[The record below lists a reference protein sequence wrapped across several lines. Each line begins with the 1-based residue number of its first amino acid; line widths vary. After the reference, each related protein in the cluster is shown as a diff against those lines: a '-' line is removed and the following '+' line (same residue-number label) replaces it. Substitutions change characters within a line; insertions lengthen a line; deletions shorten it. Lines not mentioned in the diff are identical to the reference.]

1 MSRVVDGATIEV
13 PAQRGAATARRLLG
27 ETAAYKGE
35 LLLALGLTIVGAA
48 AQAAAPWLV
57 SRAIDG
63 DILNGDAPGLARTL
77 AGLLAVYAVGTLASR
92 AQIFQ
97 VGSVGQRLLA
107 SLRGRLFERFGRL
120 PLAFFDRR
128 PLGDLMSRVTN
139 DGDLTLCRAH
149 RSATWVPSITWMW

>member
-1 MSRVVDGATIEV
+1 VSRVPDGSTTEA
-13 PAQRGAATARRLLG
+13 PSQRGAATARRVLG
-27 ETAAYKGE
+27 ETTAYKGE
-35 LLLALGLTIVGAA
+35 LLLALGLILLGAG

-57 SRAIDG
+57 SQAIDR
-63 DILNGDAPGLARTL
+63 DILNGDVPGLARTL
-77 AGLLAVYAVGTLASR
+77 TGLLAVYAVGTLATR

-107 SLRGRLFERFGRL
+107 SLRGQLFEHFGRL

-139 DGDLTLCRAH
+139 DVDT
-149 RSATWVPSITWMW
+149 

>member
-1 MSRVVDGATIEV
+1 MSRVVDGSTSDAPV
-13 PAQRGAATARRLLG
+13 QRGAATARRLLG
-27 ETAAYKGE
+27 ETAAYRGE

-77 AGLLAVYAVGTLASR
+77 AGLLAVFAVGTVASR

-107 SLRGRLFERFGRL
+107 SLRGRLFEQKCSKKQ
-120 PLAFFDRR
+120 PTHPARR
-128 PLGDLMSRVTN
+128 
-139 DGDLTLCRAH
+139 C
-149 RSATWVPSITWMW
+149 WMASTGG